1 MSLLKFCWTTKLH
14 VYHHKIAQARR
25 GGERQ
30 IRAIPIATG
39 KAALL
44 LFCSTSSARGVEF
57 FSFFEGFSR
66 VGNWSILTHFLMMD
80 SGVAARYSCNLYN
93 TFCFHIWRPN
103 IHKIMWMSYM
113 EAPLY
118 KRFDRDQA
126 HLWFLRHVIH
136 WVKRVPG
143 FRLQSISLS
152 DYNLQPCPG
161 HFSLMSNLEDMGDRE
176 HAQPERPQT
185 PKPLCGG
192 EIT

>member
-1 MSLLKFCWTTKLH
+1 MCHYLMINAIKLLKRAVEERDKFALFRSPPARLRSCCFARHPVPAAWNSSPSSRGFQGWEIGAFLRTSWWWIQVLRLGTAAICTILFASIYDVQISPKLC
-14 VYHHKIAQARR
+14 
-25 GGERQ
+25 GC
-30 IRAIPIATG
+30 PIWKLPYT
-39 KAALL
+39 
-44 LFCSTSSARGVEF
+44 
-57 FSFFEGFSR
+57 
-66 VGNWSILTHFLMMD
+66 
-80 SGVAARYSCNLYN
+80 
-93 TFCFHIWRPN
+93 
-103 IHKIMWMSYM
+103 
-113 EAPLY
+113 Y

-176 HAQPERPQT
+176 HAHPERPQT

-192 EIT
+192 EIP